1 MQTYLSFACRLLPAA
16 ALLALSGLA
25 STAHATEV
33 VWDGHYR
40 MRGEFFDSLSLAD
53 TTTNPNAEAAA
64 WHMDHRLRLRPGFR
78 ITDKVSVFTQV
89 DALPYVQWGSQPVA
103 VIDPVTGEGLPV
115 VYSEALGPPTTEDG
129 GVTPQNLQ
137 VTRLW
142 GEVKTQVGLLRFGR
156 MPNHWGSGMVFNA
169 GNRPMDE
176 YGDTVDRV
184 QFAGQAGQVF
194 LMGGIENRHEG
205 LAAEKDDYRAVV
217 ASVLYET
224 EKAALGTFHT
234 YRWRSTTDTRYAIWI
249 GDIWGRADLGILEA
263 ETEFAAMVGG
273 GDLANG
279 VNDIR
284 TSAFGGH
291 IRLGLDPG
299 TVRAGLLTGFA
310 TGDADPNDTNIK
322 TFAFDPDFS
331 MSLFLFE
338 ETMPTLRPP
347 ANTLDDDGRTTAA
360 ARTGATVS
368 DALFFQP
375 RIGWRFTDTLT
386 TDLTYL
392 AARRAKKLDIEE
404 LEGKAPGYGQEIDA
418 IVRWDATP
426 HFWVQGTGAV
436 FLPGP
441 VFSQHEDAELGG
453 GFEKAALGGRILTTI
468 EF

>member
-1 MQTYLSFACRLLPAA
+1 MQTHLSSARRFLPVTVLVSVA
-16 ALLALSGLA
+16 GLA

-40 MRGEFFDSLSLAD
+40 ARGEFFDSLSLSD
-53 TTTNPNAEAAA
+53 TTTNANAEGAA

-78 ITDKVSVFTQV
+78 ITDQVAVFTQV
-89 DALPYVQWGSQPVA
+89 DALPYVQWGSQPVYA
-103 VIDPVTGEGLPV
+103 TDPATGEALPV

-129 GVTPQNLQ
+129 AVTPQNIQ

-142 GEVKTQVGLLRFGR
+142 GEVKTDVGLLRFGR
-156 MPNHWGSGMVFNA
+156 VPNHWGSGMVFNA
-169 GNRPMDE
+169 GNRAMDE
-176 YGDTVDRV
+176 YGDTVDRI

-194 LMGGIENRHEG
+194 LMGGIENRYEG
-205 LAAEKDDYRAVV
+205 LAAEKDDYRAIVT
-217 ASVLYET
+217 SVLFES

-234 YRWRSTTDTRYAIWI
+234 YRWRSTTDTRYGVWI

-263 ETEFAAMVGG
+263 ETEFAAVVGG
-273 GDLANG
+273 GDLENG

-299 TVRAGLLTGFA
+299 TIRAGLLTGFA
-310 TGDADPNDTNIK
+310 TGDADPNDTNLK
-322 TFAFDPDFS
+322 TFSFDPDFS
-331 MSLFLFE
+331 VGLFLFE
-338 ETMPTLRPP
+338 ETMPTLTPP

-360 ARTGATVS
+360 ARTGPTVS

-375 RIGWRFTDTLT
+375 RVGWRFNDTLT
-386 TDLTYL
+386 ADLTYL
-392 AARRAKKLDIEE
+392 AARRAKKLEIEE

-418 IVRWDATP
+418 TVRWDATP

-441 VFSQHEDAELGG
+441 VFSEHEDAEFGT
-453 GFEKAALGGRILTTI
+453 GFDKAAIGGRIITTI